1 MTDPPLFYLIA
12 GEASGDALGAGLM
25 RALGEL
31 TGGEVRFAGIG
42 GEQMRREGLDSL
54 FPISELAV
62 MGVFEL
68 LPHVPRLLGRV
79 RETVADIAAR
89 QPAALVTIDS
99 KAFTLRVA
107 GRLRRQGTRV
117 PLIHMVAPTVWA
129 WRPGRARVIAR
140 MLDHLLVLF
149 PFEPGYFE
157 PHGLG
162 CTFTGHPAAE
172 RPEGDGPG
180 FRARHAISPS
190 APVLAVLPGSRP
202 GEVRRLLPPF
212 AATVAGLAERIGA
225 LHVVIPTVT
234 SVAEQV
240 RAGVAGWPV
249 PVTVTRDHGIDA
261 MAASTAALAASGTV
275 TLELA
280 LARVP
285 SVVAY
290 RVSPMSALVGWML
303 VDRSAVVL
311 PNRVLEQPLFPL
323 FLQGEC
329 RADRLL
335 PAVLAALGDE
345 AVRTRQMTVSLE
357 LRRRLGVPGGAARAA
372 ARAVLDVSKRHGRL

>member
-1 MTDPPLFYLIA
+1 MTAGPLFYLIA
-12 GEASGDALGAGLM
+12 GEASGDVLGAGLM
-25 RALGEL
+25 RALAEL
-31 TGGEVRFAGIG
+31 TGGDARFAGIG
-42 GEQMRREGLDSL
+42 GEQMEREGLESL

-68 LPHVPRLLGRV
+68 LPHAPRLLRRV
-79 RETVADIAAR
+79 RETVADVAAR

-149 PFEPGYFE
+149 PFEPAYFE

-172 RPEGDGPG
+172 RPDGDGPG
-180 FRARHAISPS
+180 FRSRHAIPPE
-190 APVLAVLPGSRP
+190 APLLAVLPGSRP

-212 AATVAGLAERIGA
+212 AATVAGLAERMQGVR
-225 LHVVIPTVT
+225 VVVPTVPG
-234 SVAEQV
+234 VAAQV
-240 RAGVAGWPV
+240 RAGVADWPV
-249 PVTVTRDHGIDA
+249 PVTVTVSDRFDA

-290 RVSPMSALVGWML
+290 RVSPMTAVVAWML

-311 PNRVLEQPLFPL
+311 PNRVLEEPLFPV

-329 RADRLL
+329 RADRML
-335 PAVLAALGDE
+335 PAVMAALCDGE
-345 AVRTRQMTVSLE
+345 VRRRQMAVARE
-357 LRRRLGVPGGAARAA
+357 LRKRLTVPGGAARAA
-372 ARAVLDVSKRHGRL
+372 ARAALELCT